1 MAFTGEVI
9 KEMRLLEGLHESQ
22 IINLWRYLLLQG
34 TELTAEDGT
43 PIRIIYPGRINDD
56 RGADFR
62 DVVMATNQGLIKGNI
77 EIHIKSSDWQAHR
90 HHQDPQYN
98 RVILHV
104 VMRHDS
110 KTATN
115 LENGQCIPT
124 LALDKY
130 IEDPNNQWL
139 SPAYFQTGPSMP
151 GSACR
156 NSLNPDIVA
165 EFLDSA
171 GRKRFLTKA
180 AKFEASIAEVG
191 ASQALFQGI
200 MGALGYSKNRLPF
213 LDLARRLPLQLLES
227 RAQGKIS
234 GEECLAWQQALLL
247 GTAGLLP
254 SQRHNWQ
261 PNKTDDEWIGTLERL
276 WASSHLTEAMSP
288 NSWHLFR
295 VRPNNFPVRRLIAM
309 SHLILRYKKKGIL
322 EGMVNIIKETPL
334 NKGNRRLEAAVVIIT
349 NGYWASHFDF
359 GSGSRIDNPSLLG
372 RSRAADIVVNVL
384 LPFAFAWGRLNW
396 QPELIRKSFA
406 LYHNYPKLSIN
417 TVEQHM
423 MRQIGLN
430 GGLVNS
436 AQRQQGLIHIYN
448 TLCTQG
454 KCNSCPLGEKRL
466 QTGNTSRVEPQNVSE
481 VQPSLNS

>member
-1 MAFTGEVI
+1 M
-9 KEMRLLEGLHESQ
+9 
-22 IINLWRYLLLQG
+22 
-34 TELTAEDGT
+34 
-43 PIRIIYPGRINDD
+43 
-56 RGADFR
+56 
-62 DVVMATNQGLIKGNI
+62 
-77 EIHIKSSDWQAHR
+77 
-90 HHQDPQYN
+90 
-98 RVILHV
+98 
-104 VMRHDS
+104 
-110 KTATN
+110 
-115 LENGQCIPT
+115 
-124 LALDKY
+124 
-130 IEDPNNQWL
+130 
-139 SPAYFQTGPSMP
+139 
-151 GSACR
+151 
-156 NSLNPDIVA
+156 VA
-165 EFLDSA
+165 EFLNSA

-191 ASQALFQGI
+191 ASQALYQGI

-234 GEECLAWQQALLL
+234 DEECLAWQQTLLL

-261 PNKTDDEWIGTLERL
+261 LNKPDDEWIETLERL

-384 LPFAFAWGRLNW
+384 LPFAFAWGRLNL
-396 QPELIRKSFA
+396 QTELIRKSFA

-423 MRQIGLN
+423 MRQIRLN

-454 KCNSCPLGEKRL
+454 RCDSCPLGEKRL
-466 QTGNTSRVEPQNVSE
+466 RTGNTSRVEPQNVSE
-481 VQPSLNS
+481 AQPSFSS